1 MIKLSTH
8 CHSQQ
13 AHPSK
18 EFSTYQTMDGE
29 KRTEDNRGLLL
40 SEIPARCNA
49 VMRGGGSTYDFPHK
63 KLQAL
68 LALTI

>member
-1 MIKLSTH
+1 MKLSMH
-8 CHSQQ
+8 CHYSQQ
-13 AHPSK
+13 VHPSE
-18 EFSTYQTMDGE
+18 EFSTMDGE

>member
-1 MIKLSTH
+1 MMKLSMH

-13 AHPSK
+13 VHPSE
-18 EFSTYQTMDGE
+18 EFSTMDGG

-49 VMRGGGSTYDFPHK
+49 VMRGGGWVN
-63 KLQAL
+63 L
-68 LALTI
+68 

>member
-1 MIKLSTH
+1 MMKLSMH

-13 AHPSK
+13 VHPSE
-18 EFSTYQTMDGE
+18 EFSTMDGG